1 MANEGITE
9 RLRSLGVDEPI
20 ITDIMKSVKPDP
32 VTGKIGVD
40 ALMKYL
46 MEGKNPRLTNV
57 LQNGARTLEQRRQ
70 GPIDWSTM
78 NFSTLPIRGNVTWW
92 LKLTRLT
99 DGGTLRTPAR
109 FMLECMTYGDRID
122 ATRYVDKYR
131 LNPNSDEV
139 LNFVRWCMAKPLPGQ
154 EPCLPTVLIIQHN
167 LRKHAP
173 ILGPFLNTL
182 PRPFSWAFESED
194 LLQLTS
200 SRSLF
205 SYDIS
210 MGRAEE
216 CKDEGNKLFNKR
228 DRHGA
233 ILAYTT
239 AIDILMNAFRSDPNQ
254 KKNRDAEKLLA
265 VCSANRAAAYLLPD
279 SSQTG
284 DMEDL
289 HEAWKD
295 GEVAICTYPSYAKG
309 YVRIST
315 AHQRLGNTQKAKE
328 AIARGLRR
336 TDLRDD
342 AGLVDRLIELQT
354 DGKGLSEDEEEFLAW
369 KELILVEDDES
380 AKMMKDVDGLWRRR
394 LSDHLTH
401 LQNRLSEP

>member
-1 MANEGITE
+1 
-9 RLRSLGVDEPI
+9 
-20 ITDIMKSVKPDP
+20 
-32 VTGKIGVD
+32 
-40 ALMKYL
+40 
-46 MEGKNPRLTNV
+46 
-57 LQNGARTLEQRRQ
+57 
-70 GPIDWSTM
+70 
-78 NFSTLPIRGNVTWW
+78 
-92 LKLTRLT
+92 
-99 DGGTLRTPAR
+99 
-109 FMLECMTYGDRID
+109 
-122 ATRYVDKYR
+122 
-131 LNPNSDEV
+131 
-139 LNFVRWCMAKPLPGQ
+139 MAKPLPGQ

-309 YVRIST
+309 SIRHIMAV
-315 AHQRLGNTQKAKE
+315 
-328 AIARGLRR
+328 
-336 TDLRDD
+336 
-342 AGLVDRLIELQT
+342 V
-354 DGKGLSEDEEEFLAW
+354 
-369 KELILVEDDES
+369 V
-380 AKMMKDVDGLWRRR
+380 
-394 LSDHLTH
+394 
-401 LQNRLSEP
+401 NRLTFMLQICTYFHRTPETGKYTESERGDSTWPPTNGSSRRCGTGGSADRTSNRW